1 MPCCVLVCLADTQQT
16 VTLMRKM
23 WVRRTVE
30 RLLSH
35 IARGFPYI
43 QTNIHIHTL
52 NRTGYINY
60 ISGCS
65 CARWWR
71 RRRNGR
77 KYRHNSWHPLDL
89 PLRFLFVNY

>member
-35 IARGFPYI
+35 IARVFPTYKQTYTYI
-43 QTNIHIHTL
+43 HSTEQDT
-52 NRTGYINY
+52 
-60 ISGCS
+60 
-65 CARWWR
+65 
-71 RRRNGR
+71 
-77 KYRHNSWHPLDL
+77 
-89 PLRFLFVNY
+89 